1 MPSNP
6 WPADGAVALWTAEAY
21 AHGGA
26 LVSYFRWR
34 AATVAPDLMHCC
46 ILRHDESLNRGKEEI
61 AVLELA
67 GHPNAVDAQVALL
80 HNYENLW
87 AYDEQSSSARGT
99 YWPQTLLFNSALRA
113 LDLKV
118 NVVHPDAGLSGYRL
132 VVAPALR
139 LMDERR
145 ARHLRAEAQ
154 LAHLV
159 FGHRMGHRTPTRP
172 VHEDGQPGPLH
183 GLLGGHAAVVRYG
196 NATTIGAWSRSQMTE
211 VVTGLCAELG
221 IITTPLPDGVWVAH
235 RGGIDTW
242 VNANEESASLPSG
255 SLPAPVAFERRGA

>member
-1 MPSNP
+1 MLLSS
-6 WPADGAVALWTAEAY
+6 AL
-21 AHGGA
+21 GA
-26 LVSYFRWR
+26 L
-34 AATVAPDLMHCC
+34 
-46 ILRHDESLNRGKEEI
+46 G
-61 AVLELA
+61 
-67 GHPNAVDAQVALL
+67 
-80 HNYENLW
+80 
-87 AYDEQSSSARGT
+87 
-99 YWPQTLLFNSALRA
+99 
-113 LDLKV
+113 LKV
-118 NVVHPDAGLSGYRL
+118 NVVHPYAGRSDYRL

-139 LMDERR
+139 LMDECR

-183 GLLGGHAAVVRYG
+183 GLLGGRAAVVRYG

-235 RGGIDTW
+235 RGSIDTW
-242 VNANEESASLPSG
+242 MNANEESASLLSG
-255 SLPAPVAFERRGA
+255 SLLAAVAFEQRRA